1 MLMMG
6 LESESFVHTAIK
18 APLINTNHKTTESEV
33 GIFLAMGDPVKRSG
47 FEIFTVERAGL
58 LWQAGIKQRKRGNS
72 VFTLI
77 VVATTVLAALWG
89 WHKGLLHLLLRLSVL
104 LLAYGLAWQQTPALA
119 AYFIKTMALSEVAAW
134 PVAGV
139 LLFLGGSIVFGA
151 VAKGISF
158 LLVEHWEVGKKR
170 WSGGLCGAFLGC
182 GVGLLLVWTVGTLQD
197 SQRLRQHEPVVQATA
212 APSLDDEVR
221 QLSGDMMAALAGQAL
236 EGSAAAPV
244 AQALVRN
251 PVSIGQELQYL
262 AQKPELQ
269 QLFQDPHNYA
279 VLVRGPA
286 SAVAQLPAFRALVAD
301 ERAMQFLAL
310 VGLQGKDLGEQS
322 TTLAST
328 LIRYAGNYER
338 LRAEPQFQALMND
351 AALREQWQQGNLL
364 ALLTNP
370 KVRQM
375 TELLSRDEAQS
386 KELSPVLSA
395 VESSDTKPMVEP
407 ISADQTKEPA
417 KLLYRWKDEKGRL
430 HITEQAPPEG
440 VKADVIQPE

>member
-1 MLMMG
+1 M
-6 LESESFVHTAIK
+6 
-18 APLINTNHKTTESEV
+18 
-33 GIFLAMGDPVKRSG
+33 
-47 FEIFTVERAGL
+47 
-58 LWQAGIKQRKRGNS
+58 
-72 VFTLI
+72 
-77 VVATTVLAALWG
+77 
-89 WHKGLLHLLLRLSVL
+89 LLRLSVL
-104 LLAYGLAWQQTPALA
+104 LLAYGLAWQQAPALA
-119 AYFIKTMALSEVAAW
+119 AYLMKTIELSVAVAW
-134 PVAGV
+134 PVAGA
-139 LLFLGGSIVFGA
+139 LLFLGGGIVFG
-151 VAKGISF
+151 VAARGVTF

-375 TELLSRDEAQS
+375 TELLSRDGAQTLQLSPALPVTESSNTAQS
-386 KELSPVLSA
+386 
-395 VESSDTKPMVEP
+395 VEP
-407 ISADQTKEPA
+407 VSANQTEEPV

-430 HITEQAPPEG
+430 HITEEKPPAG
-440 VKADVIQPE
+440 IKADVIQAE